1 MAGCLQARGVDDQ
14 GDGHP
19 CRGKGEE
26 EDAGSMIL
34 PKQGPSDHSQG
45 PSLLGPPRGPLTS
58 LLCQLMLGGG

>member
-1 MAGCLQARGVDDQ
+1 
-14 GDGHP
+14 
-19 CRGKGEE
+19 
-26 EDAGSMIL
+26 MIL